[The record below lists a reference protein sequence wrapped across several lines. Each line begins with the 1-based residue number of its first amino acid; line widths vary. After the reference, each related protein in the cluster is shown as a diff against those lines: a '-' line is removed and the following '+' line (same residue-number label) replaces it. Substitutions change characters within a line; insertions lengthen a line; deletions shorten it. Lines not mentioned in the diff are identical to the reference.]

1 MMKSR
6 LFIAA
11 MIAVPV
17 TFAETLILPASANA
31 ATSYECDLRRNYCRA
46 GCSGTHREFC
56 TDQCDEIYLTCLEN
70 ATDRGSTYYEKPKNP
85 KGRPVTGA
93 RPQGVM
99 PAGGL
104 LDTTP
109 GFPGQGPA
117 ATGGAGINA
126 RPSAPPQIR

>member
-1 MMKSR
+1 MNKSAL
-6 LFIAA
+6 LFAA

-17 TFAETLILPASANA
+17 IFVEILVLPVAANA
-31 ATSYECDLRRNYCRA
+31 ATSYECDLRRNYCKG

-56 TDQCDEIYLTCLEN
+56 RDQCDEIYLTCLEG
-70 ATDRGSTYYEKPKNP
+70 ATDRGSTVLEKPKNP
-85 KGRPVTGA
+85 KGRPITGA
-93 RPQGVM
+93 KPQGVM

-109 GFPGQGPA
+109 GFRGQGPA